1 MSEVQRR
8 LAQIETSISIN
19 DSLMTA
25 ALNPTAAGAVKQ
37 RLDQLH
43 AERTELLTMIDA
55 GAA

>member
-1 MSEVQRR
+1 MSEIQRR